1 MPEIDYAYISEN
13 IANISRIQIRIYE
26 NKSCTGYYSATAFD
40 PDPALPYLDR
50 LLDAPVSISCHITP
64 FYQYYGVIRHERHTM
79 VIGPA
84 CQFQL
89 TRSNARELMFLLGI
103 DEKEK
108 AHYQTLL
115 QGITLMPLEI
125 FLHLLCLV
133 NYYISGEKK
142 EITELSLFDFHDSI
156 PTGLPASSQPQPPV
170 PEPEDW
176 LAVSHST
183 FEYEQQMLRF
193 VKTGNLEGLRKLFA
207 NSSAGQPGKIAD
219 SYLRQL
225 KNIFITCA
233 TTVSRAA
240 IAGGLPVEEA
250 LSLSDRYIQHS
261 EKHLYPDQIQNLQYH
276 MVLDYATRIRN
287 LVMGKQYSKSI
298 QNIISYLQEHL
309 TENVHTA
316 DLCSLV
322 SLSRSQLSARF
333 KSETGFTITE
343 YMYTLKIKKARDLLA
358 STDKSLLEISTYLGF
373 SSQGYFQNVFRRYTS
388 MTPGDYRKYNRKGLS
403 HQ

>member
-1 MPEIDYAYISEN
+1 M
-13 IANISRIQIRIYE
+13 
-26 NKSCTGYYSATAFD
+26 
-40 PDPALPYLDR
+40 
-50 LLDAPVSISCHITP
+50 
-64 FYQYYGVIRHERHTM
+64 
-79 VIGPA
+79 
-84 CQFQL
+84 
-89 TRSNARELMFLLGI
+89 
-103 DEKEK
+103 
-108 AHYQTLL
+108 
-115 QGITLMPLEI
+115 
-125 FLHLLCLV
+125 
-133 NYYISGEKK
+133 
-142 EITELSLFDFHDSI
+142 
-156 PTGLPASSQPQPPV
+156 
-170 PEPEDW
+170 
-176 LAVSHST
+176 
-183 FEYEQQMLRF
+183 
-193 VKTGNLEGLRKLFA
+193 
-207 NSSAGQPGKIAD
+207 
-219 SYLRQL
+219 
-225 KNIFITCA
+225 
-233 TTVSRAA
+233 
-240 IAGGLPVEEA
+240 EEA

-309 TENVHTA
+309 TENVRTA

>member
-103 DEKEK
+103 DEREK

-193 VKTGNLEGLRKLFA
+193 VKTGNLEGLRKL
-207 NSSAGQPGKIAD
+207 
-219 SYLRQL
+219 LRIHRRGSPAKL
-225 KNIFITCA
+225 LTAICA
-233 TTVSRAA
+233 S
-240 IAGGLPVEEA
+240 
-250 LSLSDRYIQHS
+250 
-261 EKHLYPDQIQNLQYH
+261 
-276 MVLDYATRIRN
+276 
-287 LVMGKQYSKSI
+287 
-298 QNIISYLQEHL
+298 
-309 TENVHTA
+309 
-316 DLCSLV
+316 
-322 SLSRSQLSARF
+322 
-333 KSETGFTITE
+333 
-343 YMYTLKIKKARDLLA
+343 
-358 STDKSLLEISTYLGF
+358 
-373 SSQGYFQNVFRRYTS
+373 
-388 MTPGDYRKYNRKGLS
+388 
-403 HQ
+403 